1 MTAQTLHSSIP
12 TSSLNLEPSSSMP
25 SRILI
30 ADDNQPNRELLEA
43 YLAEIDCIV
52 ETAVDGQDTL
62 AKVKSF
68 KPDLVLLD
76 VMMPKLS
83 GFEVCQKLKADPTTR
98 KIMILMV
105 TALNE
110 SGDIERAVKAG
121 TDDFLSKPVNKI
133 ELVKRVQNMLRLKD
147 VTDENER
154 LRRYIKGMDDGDS
167 PPKN

>member
-1 MTAQTLHSSIP
+1 
-12 TSSLNLEPSSSMP
+12 MP

-43 YLAEIDCIV
+43 YLAEIDCDV
-52 ETAVDGQDTL
+52 ATAVDGQDTL

-68 KPDLVLLD
+68 QPDLVLLD

-83 GFEVCQKLKADPTTR
+83 GFEVCQKMKADPVTK

-110 SGDIERAVKAG
+110 SNGCGGISRGWKTAIVRRKTKPGWWSAKFSSSRVFAREMPPYSR
-121 TDDFLSKPVNKI
+121 SKIDLDPFWA
-133 ELVKRVQNMLRLKD
+133 MA
-147 VTDENER
+147 
-154 LRRYIKGMDDGDS
+154 YS
-167 PPKN
+167 PPITDVGNEFRGW